1 MDFIEEAVS
10 KSAAEGQKIIV
21 RFPPEPNGYMHI
33 GHAKAFGISYNMKC
47 KYNGT
52 ANLRFDDTNPSK
64 ENMHY
69 VENIKN
75 DISWLGIKYDNV
87 FFASDY
93 YEKLYSFAVF
103 LIKKGLAYVDDSSAE
118 DIKTMRGNLQT
129 DGVES
134 PFRGRSV
141 DENMNLFVK
150 MRLGDF
156 PDGSRVLRAKIDM
169 KSPNMNMRDP
179 VIYRINREEHYRT
192 GKQWVIY
199 PMYDFAHSLSDYLE
213 HISHSLCSLEFEDHR
228 PLYDWFVEN
237 CGGCFPDL
245 PEIPPHQYE
254 FSRLNIDRFVMS
266 KRWLKRFVDEGM
278 VSGWDDP
285 RMPTISGLRR
295 RGYPPEAIMEF
306 TKSVGV
312 TKINSVV
319 PISALEYYVR
329 QALDPVATRVN
340 VVENPIR
347 VVITNYDKNKTE
359 KFAVANNPHDEG
371 AGTHEVEFSN
381 EIYIDGGDFS
391 ANPPPKYK
399 RLVVG
404 GTVQLRGAYKV
415 KCTRVCD
422 DGHLECEVT
431 DEKARGVI
439 QFVDAKTGIPAEI
452 HELQPLLK
460 QGVDITEENINRDSL
475 HIRQCIIEKWLH
487 GQSGTNAKYP
497 YQFVRKGF
505 YKLDGTDTGAPDG
518 KQIFIK
524 TVGLKEGF

>member
-1 MDFIEEAVS
+1 
-10 KSAAEGQKIIV
+10 
-21 RFPPEPNGYMHI
+21 
-33 GHAKAFGISYNMKC
+33 
-47 KYNGT
+47 
-52 ANLRFDDTNPSK
+52 
-64 ENMHY
+64 
-69 VENIKN
+69 
-75 DISWLGIKYDNV
+75 
-87 FFASDY
+87 
-93 YEKLYSFAVF
+93 
-103 LIKKGLAYVDDSSAE
+103 
-118 DIKTMRGNLQT
+118 
-129 DGVES
+129 
-134 PFRGRSV
+134 
-141 DENMNLFVK
+141 

-228 PLYDWFVEN
+228 PLYDWFVKN
-237 CGGCFPDL
+237 CEGCFPDL
-245 PEIPPHQYE
+245 PEIPPRQYE

-266 KRWLKRFVDEGM
+266 KRWLKRFVDEDM

-295 RGYPPEAIMEF
+295 RGYQPEAIMEF

-329 QALDPVATRVN
+329 QALDPVADRVH

-359 KFAVANNPHDEG
+359 KFAVANNPHDDTERAKRVSVG
-371 AGTHEVEFSN
+371 GAAAETEDAGTHEVEFSN
-381 EIYIDGGDFS
+381 EIYIDGEDFS

-415 KCTRVCD
+415 KCTRACD
-422 DGHLECEVT
+422 DGHLECEIT
-431 DEKARGVI
+431 DEKPKGVI
-439 QFVDAKTGIPAEI
+439 QFVDVKTGVPAEI
-452 HELQPLLK
+452 HELEPLLK

-475 HIRQCIIEKWLH
+475 HIKQCIIEKWLH
-487 GQSGTNAKYP
+487 DHATHEGKF
-497 YQFVRKGF
+497 QFVRKGF
-505 YKLDGTDTGAPDG
+505 YQLDGTDTGAPDG
-518 KQIFIK
+518 RQIYIK